1 MGRVD
6 HDTIIMRQAML
17 GACSITC
24 LVLSE
29 TVEQAVIRTIIV
41 LAVVLSEFASIYIK
55 IGYLELL

>member
-1 MGRVD
+1 
-6 HDTIIMRQAML
+6 ML

-41 LAVVLSEFASIYIK
+41 LAVVLSEIASIYIK